1 MKQLHFR
8 NTFKP
13 KHWRGLTHTHLQTV
27 LESHVFL
34 KEKRDSAIKGRA
46 VVGGNTQRDFISKED
61 SSSPTVAT
69 KAVLLSCIINAEE
82 ERDVAIINIL
92 NAFIQT
98 RVEDEKEMA
107 FIKIREVLLDI
118 LVEMPQICTS
128 RTSQPTKRVWNSWW
142 YSARTRCM
150 ARWLQAFNTTVS
162 LQRVWQTLGLSLTST
177 IYASL
182 PRWLTDN
189 RWLYV
194 ITWMILSWST
204 AGEKS
209 MIRWSSVLDNNMKA
223 SSETY
228 FGRWR

>member
-1 MKQLHFR
+1 M
-8 NTFKP
+8 
-13 KHWRGLTHTHLQTV
+13 
-27 LESHVFL
+27 FL

-128 RTSQPTKRVWNSWW
+128 RTSQPTKRV
-142 YSARTRCM
+142 
-150 ARWLQAFNTTVS
+150 
-162 LQRVWQTLGLSLTST
+162 
-177 IYASL
+177 
-182 PRWLTDN
+182 
-189 RWLYV
+189 
-194 ITWMILSWST
+194 
-204 AGEKS
+204 
-209 MIRWSSVLDNNMKA
+209 
-223 SSETY
+223 
-228 FGRWR
+228 